1 MSKLNKSLVIEG
13 VASTQDKDS
22 QGEILS
28 LAGADISHLKE
39 AKGFANSDHSG
50 RFEHLVGRILDAK
63 IINKASECDTQY
75 QVSQWQKL
83 QKPFLW
89 NKIEL
94 FDGNGHKEADAIASV
109 YRHYQDKGEE
119 APIKL
124 SVEGKVVSRDSKNK
138 HVLKQTVIKGVAITI
153 QPANKSTHTEVVGM
167 MKSMGTESLMKSES
181 RSFIEIKESDAERL
195 LNLVL
200 TANAMLKSLLPK

>member
-39 AKGFANSDHSG
+39 SRGFANSDHSG

-63 IINKASECDTQY
+63 IINKEDECDTQY

-83 QKPFLW
+83 KKPFLW

-94 FDGNGHKEADAIASV
+94 FDGNGHKEADSIASV
-109 YRHYQDKGEE
+109 YRHYMDKNEE
-119 APIKL
+119 PPIKL
-124 SVEGKVVSRDSKNK
+124 SVEGKVVSRDPKNRNI
-138 HVLKQTVIKGVAITI
+138 LKQTVIKGVAITI

-195 LNLVL
+195 LSLVL